1 MHCARGLRSRGH
13 ELSEQDFGSKLQE
26 LINSIKGLSMEVEGL
41 RLNNNSNCDF
51 ILVAL
56 KDMLTSAN
64 KLQAQ
69 IK

>member
-1 MHCARGLRSRGH
+1 
-13 ELSEQDFGSKLQE
+13 
-26 LINSIKGLSMEVEGL
+26 MEVEGL